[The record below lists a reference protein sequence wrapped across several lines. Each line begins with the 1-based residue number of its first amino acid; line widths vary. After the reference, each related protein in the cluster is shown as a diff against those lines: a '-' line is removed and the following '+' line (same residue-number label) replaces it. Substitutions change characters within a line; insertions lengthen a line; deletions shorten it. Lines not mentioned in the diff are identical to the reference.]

1 MLRHG
6 GWIALAIV
14 LASVAAG
21 LALGIE
27 FAALL
32 ILPNLDP
39 AGPTPGAGP
48 VLVILLTL
56 FAIPCWALGLTVF
69 GLPIGMALR
78 RIGRDGYV
86 SAMLTGAIGGFLAE
100 LVVVAV
106 FGGVTSPEILLLY
119 PAIMLIPGALAG
131 LIVRKVAYA

>member
-1 MLRHG
+1 MLRQ
-6 GWIALAIV
+6 WWWVALAIV

-21 LALGIE
+21 LVLGVE
-27 FAALL
+27 FAAIL

-39 AGPTPGAGP
+39 VGPAPGGAP
-48 VLVILLTL
+48 VLVVLLTL

-69 GLPIGMALR
+69 GIPLGLALK

-86 SAMLTGAIGGFLAE
+86 SAMLAGAIGGFLAE

-106 FGGVTSPEILLLY
+106 FGGVSSPDILLLY
-119 PAIMLIPGALAG
+119 PAIMIIPGAVAG
-131 LIVRKVAYA
+131 LVVRKVAYA

>member
-1 MLRHG
+1 MLRQ
-6 GWIALAIV
+6 WWWVALAII

-21 LALGIE
+21 LVLGVE
-27 FAALL
+27 FAAIL

-39 AGPTPGAGP
+39 VGPAPGAAP
-48 VLVILLTL
+48 VLVALLTL

-69 GLPIGMALR
+69 GIPLGLALR

-86 SAMLTGAIGGFLAE
+86 SAMVAGAAGGFLAE

-106 FGGVTSPEILLLY
+106 FGGVSSPDILLLY
-119 PAIMLIPGALAG
+119 PAIMIIPGAVAG
-131 LIVRKVAYA
+131 LMVRKMAYA

>member
-1 MLRHG
+1 MLRQ
-6 GWIALAIV
+6 GWWIVLAVI

-21 LALGIE
+21 LVLGAE
-27 FAALL
+27 FAAILL
-32 ILPNLDP
+32 LPNLDP
-39 AGPTPGAGP
+39 AGAAPDAAP
-48 VLVILLTL
+48 VLVLLLTL

-69 GLPIGMALR
+69 GIPLGLALK

-86 SAMLTGAIGGFLAE
+86 SAMLAGAIGGFLAE

-119 PAIMLIPGALAG
+119 PAIMLIPGAVAG
-131 LIVRKVAYA
+131 LVVRKVAYV